1 MQRESPT
8 LTVNQL
14 LSIPTVINSINIVE
28 PLNQLTNWFYLTQP
42 PLLVFPVTLSATI
55 PHSIQAHSLF
65 QTHPSCSHEP
75 LINPVY
81 HQKGYKPS
89 ASELTKFIIFHRD
102 ASRPK
107 QAIFTNLQD
116 KKLIITF
123 IGNLSPTQPP
133 NIEVLLKY
141 EFCHGLELS
150 SLQWEVRILPMHYR
164 NGKSFKPL
172 LELNKL
178 TFKILQW

>member
-14 LSIPTVINSINIVE
+14 LSIPTVVNSINIVE

-65 QTHPSCSHEP
+65 QTHPCCSHEP

-89 ASELTKFIIFHRD
+89 ASELTKLLFFTEMPRGQN
-102 ASRPK
+102 RP
-107 QAIFTNLQD
+107 F
-116 KKLIITF
+116 
-123 IGNLSPTQPP
+123 
-133 NIEVLLKY
+133 
-141 EFCHGLELS
+141 
-150 SLQWEVRILPMHYR
+150 LPIYKT
-164 NGKSFKPL
+164 KS
-172 LELNKL
+172 
-178 TFKILQW
+178 